1 MSSTTSTPASRE
13 ASAPEN
19 SAPGRLH
26 LAAGSRPKFAGSCP
40 ADAISFDRGCN
51 SQTDLRRSIDE
62 TRTKGYSVQIG
73 EVDDVSVSLAIAL
86 NLQRGKED
94 PICLSITAP
103 IERFSL
109 EMMEGLASQILT
121 KVSPFQAIST
131 LGSVAASD

>member
-1 MSSTTSTPASRE
+1 
-13 ASAPEN
+13 
-19 SAPGRLH
+19 
-26 LAAGSRPKFAGSCP
+26 
-40 ADAISFDRGCN
+40 
-51 SQTDLRRSIDE
+51 
-62 TRTKGYSVQIG
+62 
-73 EVDDVSVSLAIAL
+73 VDDVSVSLAIAL